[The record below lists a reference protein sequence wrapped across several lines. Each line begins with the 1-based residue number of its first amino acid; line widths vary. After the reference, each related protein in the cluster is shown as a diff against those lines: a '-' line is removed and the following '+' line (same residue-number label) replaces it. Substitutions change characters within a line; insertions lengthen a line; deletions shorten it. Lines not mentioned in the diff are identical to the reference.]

1 MRKLLRIQLALFLSL
16 FSMQGVSGADMTRE
30 DYVNEVNR
38 VSLELKN
45 LTAAK
50 LSLEGGLTNLSLQLD
65 ALAAKKANT
74 SDAKTTE
81 LIVAESKNVEASYL
95 ATDAKLN
102 FVKNQMTSLTNT
114 LSDLKLKLAAFPNPS
129 ISPVPTTF
137 PTLNSAA
144 KVRISEI
151 DQRIAFLEGN
161 IKSSTS
167 TIEIYKEKIST
178 LRSVLATATD
188 PKVKISAAASVSEFS
203 AAIIKLNSAISNGK
217 IEIKT
222 LLAERAQLSKS
233 GGTSAATNPPSAKPS
248 TQVKKFGT
256 IRCQKGQEIKKI
268 MGYNPICPKGFSK
281 IE

>member
-1 MRKLLRIQLALFLSL
+1 MRKFLGIQLALFLSL
-16 FSMQGVSGADMTRE
+16 FSVQGVSGADMTRE

-81 LIVAESKNVEASYL
+81 LIVAEIKNVEASYL

-102 FVKNQMTSLTNT
+102 FVKNQITSSTNS
-114 LSDLKLKLAAFPNPS
+114 LSNLKLKLAAFPNPS
-129 ISPVPTTF
+129 ISPVPTTS
-137 PTLNSAA
+137 PTLNTAA

-178 LRSVLATATD
+178 LRSVLATTTD
-188 PKVKISAAASVSEFS
+188 PKVKISATASISEFS

-233 GGTSAATNPPSAKPS
+233 GGTPAATNLPSAKPS
-248 TQVKKFGT
+248 SQVKKFGT
-256 IRCQKGQEIKKI
+256 IRCQKGKDIKKI
-268 MGYNPICPKGFSK
+268 MGYNATCPKGYTK
-281 IE
+281 I